1 MPHPTMVKD
10 TQDMTVDKGSQIQAL
25 IMYQARGSVGTLLVM
40 SIGAL
45 RKCYEETQIYL
56 SSSHLTCRGSIPV

>member
-25 IMYQARGSVGTLLVM
+25 IMYQARGCSEFDTDLQDDTSDKDPKLIEELVQLQP
-40 SIGAL
+40 GPKP
-45 RKCYEETQIYL
+45 R
-56 SSSHLTCRGSIPV
+56 